1 MYRLDDELIGNLF
14 GVTTRSTSESE
25 VVRRSSNFTA
35 IQAEKTEILDPKK
48 AHNIAIQLRARG
60 LAIAR
65 STVCEA
71 LLAGESRVHIYAQ
84 MLYISVNPSSSDL
97 ADYMCFGFAGDGLG
111 QENLEVLVKMTPTD
125 EELTRFQEYQG
136 DQTLLGPAD
145 RFVQGILQIPSAF
158 ERLRTML
165 FVASY
170 WEELHQIQETIAIL
184 EVLMIQ
190 PSQLRPLFHLK
201 PR

>member
-35 IQAEKTEILDPKK
+35 IQAEILDPKK

-65 STVCEA
+65 STVCDA
-71 LLAGESRVHIYAQ
+71 LLAGESRVHIYE
-84 MLYISVNPSSSDL
+84 MLYVSVNSSSSDL